1 MRIASTQ
8 YQATMVNALQNAN
21 ARLSNVMEQMA
32 SGQRMLLPSDDPVA
46 TLRVSR
52 LTREEAALTQYRDN
66 IGALSTR
73 LTQNETA
80 LGGMVQDMLGAR
92 DLLLWAGNGG
102 NTPADL
108 SAMAGSLSA
117 LRDSL
122 FYSSNQRDQE
132 GHYLFSGTASNT
144 ATVSYN
150 AAAAAGARYTFTG
163 NTGTQQVV
171 VGEGVTQIANSTL
184 PGMAQLLNWLDS
196 AVATLQ
202 TPGVDVSN
210 PTTRLSLTTA
220 LNGLDTTLS
229 DVNGQIAALGGARNI
244 LDTLDTNH
252 SNVSVSNQQAMLSL
266 SQLDY
271 GEAATRLSGFTTA
284 VQATQKAYA
293 KVSSLSLFDIL

>member
-46 TLRVSR
+46 TLRLSR
-52 LTREEAALTQYRDN
+52 LNREEAALNQYRDN

-122 FYSSNQRDQE
+122 LYSSNQRDQE
-132 GHYLFSGTASNT
+132 GHYLFSGTASDT

-150 AAAAAGARYTFTG
+150 ATAAVGTRYSFTG

-171 VGEGVTQIANSTL
+171 VGEGVTQSANSTL

-210 PTTRLSLTTA
+210 PATRLSLTTA